1 MTEMIP
7 LIVFTVFGGIA
18 AGAVL
23 CSAFVDLRQPEGAPE
38 IPFVKKP
45 VFFIIV
51 CLAALAVGLLGT
63 LLRGIAALRRS
74 LIHGHGNLR
83 DLPGVKNPQT
93 VLPSPKPFLQSAY
106 QMGS

>member
-51 CLAALAVGLLGT
+51 CFAALAVGLLGT
-63 LLRGIAALRRS
+63 LLHLGQPLRFLNGLSNPASMRGTGPLRSVWYS
-74 LIHGHGNLR
+74 LLLWR
-83 DLPGVKNPQT
+83 W
-93 VLPSPKPFLQSAY
+93 A
-106 QMGS
+106 